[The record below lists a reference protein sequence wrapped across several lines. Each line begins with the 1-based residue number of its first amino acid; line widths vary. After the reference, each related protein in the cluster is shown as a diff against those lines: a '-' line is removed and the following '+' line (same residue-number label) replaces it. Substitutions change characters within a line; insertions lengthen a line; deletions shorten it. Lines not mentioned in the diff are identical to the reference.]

1 MPQTKLGV
9 EQNPK
14 HTEQHGSGLVSGIE
28 LAVVVP
34 TYNELE
40 NVSRMVTALEI
51 ALSGLQWEVIFV
63 DDHSPDGTA
72 HCVRQMASKDRKIR
86 IMERV
91 GRRGLSS
98 ACIEGMLST
107 PAPYIAVM
115 DGDMQH
121 DESILPRMLECI
133 RSNQLDVVVGS
144 RHVRGG
150 SMGEFAR
157 KRVWLSNFGT
167 RISRLACRCDVSDP
181 LSGFFVVSSKYF
193 HEVLPRLSGRG
204 FKILVDLLA
213 SGKSAV
219 HTAEVPYH
227 FRNRQQ
233 GESKLDVNAGLE
245 YLYLLV
251 DKTVGNII
259 PTRFVLF
266 VLVGA
271 LGMLIHLG
279 VLGLAYRGLKETF
292 AISQVAGTLAAM
304 TSNFFLNNVV
314 TFRDLRL
321 RGRSL
326 IVGLLKFCA
335 ACSIGAA
342 VSVTVANL
350 LYHSLVAWYLAGVIG
365 AAIGSVWNYGVNTA
379 ITWRRDRA

>member
-9 EQNPK
+9 ERNL
-14 HTEQHGSGLVSGIE
+14 QHAKQLESGLVGGIE

-34 TYNELE
+34 TYNEIE
-40 NVSRMVTALEI
+40 NVSRVVAALEF
-51 ALSGLQWEVIFV
+51 ALRDIQWEVIFV

-72 HCVRQMASKDRKIR
+72 DRVREMASTDRRIR
-86 IMERV
+86 IIERV

-121 DESILPRMLECI
+121 DESILPTMLDCI
-133 RSNQLDVVVGS
+133 RSSPLDVVVGS

-150 SMGEFAR
+150 SMGQFAH

-167 RISRLACRCDVSDP
+167 RISRLVCRCDVSDP
-181 LSGFFVVSSKYF
+181 LSGFFIVSGEYL
-193 HEVLPRLSGRG
+193 HEVVPRLSGRG

-213 SGKSAV
+213 SGKRAV

-251 DKTVGNII
+251 DKAVGNVI

-271 LGMLIHLG
+271 LGVLVHLG
-279 VLGLAYRGLKETF
+279 VLGLVYRGLKQAF
-292 AISQVAGTLAAM
+292 AISQVAATLVAM

-321 RGRSL
+321 RGKGL
-326 IVGLLKFCA
+326 IVGLFKFCA

-342 VSVTVANL
+342 VNVTLADM
-350 LYHSLVAWYLAGVIG
+350 LYHSLVPWYLAGVIG

-379 ITWRRDRA
+379 ITWRRSRA